1 VKIQQT
7 VAQANYARGELER
20 RRRFIERMERKLLA
34 KAARQRLLRR
44 QLFRLRMDW

>member
-1 VKIQQT
+1 MKVEQT
-7 VAQANYARGELER
+7 VAQANYVRGEMER

-44 QLFRLRMDW
+44 QLSRLRMN